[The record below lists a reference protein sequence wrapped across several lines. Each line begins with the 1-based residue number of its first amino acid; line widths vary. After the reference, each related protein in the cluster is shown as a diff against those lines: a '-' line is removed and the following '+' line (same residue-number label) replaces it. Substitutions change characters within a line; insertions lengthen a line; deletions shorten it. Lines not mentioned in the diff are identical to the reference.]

1 MSAASMSMASAS
13 RRRSITNGVMLG
25 VAILCAA
32 VCVAILFSIVA
43 YVFVHALHYLKP
55 SFFLNSPVPVGE
67 AGGGVRPAI
76 VGTCIMVLIASAV
89 GIPLGMGVGIFLSEY
104 ASPRLAGIVRFT
116 ADVMTGIPSIVV
128 GLFIY
133 LVVVIRMGH
142 FSAIAGALALA
153 FIMLPIVAR
162 SSEEMLK
169 LVPNSQREAA
179 FALGIPR
186 WRSIV
191 SVVLPGAARGL
202 ITGSLLAIARA
213 AGETAPLLFT
223 ALANRFVSTDVQQ
236 PMDSL
241 PVRIYQY
248 AISPYND
255 QHQQA
260 WTAAFI
266 LILLVLLFSIAARLV
281 VGRQRGAR

>member
-1 MSAASMSMASAS
+1 MSSAAMSAVAAS

-25 VAILCAA
+25 IALLCAA
-32 VCVAILFSIVA
+32 ICIAILFSIVA
-43 YVFVHALHYLKP
+43 YVFVHALSYLKP
-55 SFFLNSPVPVGE
+55 SFFINAPKPVGE
-67 AGGGVRPAI
+67 QGGGVAPAI
-76 VGTCIMVLIASAV
+76 IGTGIMVGMASV
-89 GIPLGMGVGIFLSEY
+89 IGIPLGMGIGIFLSEY
-104 ASPRLAGIVRFT
+104 ASPRLGGVVRFT
-116 ADVMTGIPSIVV
+116 ADVMTGIPSIVA

-133 LVVVIRMGH
+133 LIIVVRMGS
-142 FSAIAGALALA
+142 FSAVAGALALA

-186 WRSIV
+186 WRSIM

-223 ALANRFVSTDVQQ
+223 ALANRFVSTDIKQ

-255 QHQQA
+255 QHDQA

-266 LILLVLLFSIAARLV
+266 LILLVLIFSIAARLV